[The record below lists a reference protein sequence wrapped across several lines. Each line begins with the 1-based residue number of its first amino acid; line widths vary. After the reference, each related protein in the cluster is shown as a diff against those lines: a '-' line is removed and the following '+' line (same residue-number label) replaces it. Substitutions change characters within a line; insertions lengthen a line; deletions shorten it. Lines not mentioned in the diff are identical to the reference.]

1 MDTLE
6 GMRTFA
12 AVVTE
17 GSFSKAAEHLDRSP
31 QLVSKYVAQLEA
43 RLGVRLLNR
52 STRKLSLTEAG
63 QAYFDRCQA
72 LVTDV
77 DELESAVGNLSAEL
91 RGVLKINAPMSFGMH
106 HLTPAIAEFQ
116 DRHPELQINLALD
129 DRVVDIV
136 SEGFDLAIR
145 ITNLAS
151 SSLVAR
157 RLAPVHLVVCAS
169 PAYLDRHG
177 RPATP
182 SDLADHECLG
192 YTYSS
197 DRDRWGFESSAGLEV
212 VQVDGRFRANNGD
225 VLRMAA
231 VAGHGIVLQP
241 TFIVGDDLRAGR
253 LERIMTGYTLAPFSV
268 YAVYAH
274 RQFLSNKVRT
284 FVDFLGNYFGPTP
297 YWDRDLEDPAAKPR
311 ETL

>member
-6 GMRTFA
+6 GMRTFS

-17 GSFSKAAEHLDRSP
+17 GSFSRAAQRLDRSP

-52 STRKLSLTEAG
+52 STRKLSVTEAG
-63 QAYFDRCQA
+63 QAYFDRCQGIVA
-72 LVTDV
+72 EV
-77 DELESAVGNLSAEL
+77 DDLEDAVGNMAAAV
-91 RGVLKINAPMSFGMH
+91 RGLLKISAPMTFGMH

-116 DRHPELQINLALD
+116 STHPELRIDLALD

-145 ITNLAS
+145 IANLEA

-157 RLAPVHLVVCAS
+157 RLAPINLVVCGS
-169 PAYLDRHG
+169 PAYFDKRG
-177 RPATP
+177 RPQTP
-182 SDLADHECLG
+182 KDLVDHECLG

-197 DRDRWGFESSAGLEV
+197 NRDRWRFASDAGEV
-212 VQVDGRFRANNGD
+212 EDIQVSGRFCANNGD
-225 VLRMAA
+225 ALRTAA
-231 VAGHGIVLQP
+231 IAGHGLVLQP

-253 LERIMTGYTLAPFSV
+253 LVRVMTDYTVTPLGV

-274 RQFLSNKVRT
+274 RQFLSNKVRA
-284 FVDFLGNYFGPTP
+284 FVEFLGSYFGAVP
-297 YWDRDLEDPAAKPR
+297 YWDRDLV
-311 ETL
+311 

>member
-12 AVVTE
+12 AVVDE
-17 GSFSKAAEHLDRSP
+17 GSFSRAAERLDRSP

-52 STRKLSLTEAG
+52 STRKLSITEAG
-63 QAYFDRCQA
+63 QAYLDRCRQIVA
-72 LVTDV
+72 EV
-77 DELESAVGNLSAEL
+77 DDLEDAVSNMSEAV
-91 RGVLKINAPMSFGMH
+91 RGVLRINAPMTFGMH
-106 HLTPAIAEFQ
+106 HLTPAIAVFQ
-116 DRHPELQINLALD
+116 NAHPDLQVDLALD

-145 ITNLAS
+145 IANLGE

-157 RLAPVHLVVCAS
+157 RLAPIRLSVCAS
-169 PAYLDRHG
+169 PAYLERRGHPTE
-177 RPATP
+177 PAE
-182 SDLADHECLG
+182 LVDHDCLG

-197 DRDRWGFESSAGLEV
+197 ARDNWRFESDDGVVEV
-212 VQVDGRFRANNGD
+212 QISGRFRANNGD
-225 VLRMAA
+225 ALRTAA
-231 VAGHGIVLQP
+231 LAGHGLILQP

-253 LERIMTGYTLAPFSV
+253 LIRVMADYEVAPFSV

-284 FVDFLGNYFGPTP
+284 FVDYLGSHFGAEP
-297 YWDRDLEDPAAKPR
+297 YWDRDLS
-311 ETL
+311 

>member
-6 GMRTFA
+6 GMRTFS

-17 GSFSKAAEHLDRSP
+17 GSFSRAAQRLDRSP

-52 STRKLSLTEAG
+52 STRKLSVTEAG
-63 QAYFDRCQA
+63 QAYFDRCQGIVA
-72 LVTDV
+72 EV
-77 DELESAVGNLSAEL
+77 DDLEDAVGNMAAAV
-91 RGVLKINAPMSFGMH
+91 RGLLKISAPMTFGMH

-116 DRHPELQINLALD
+116 STHPELRIDLALD

-145 ITNLAS
+145 IANLEA

-157 RLAPVHLVVCAS
+157 RLAPINLVVCGS
-169 PAYLDRHG
+169 PAYFDKRG
-177 RPATP
+177 RPQTP
-182 SDLADHECLG
+182 KDLVDHECLG

-197 DRDRWGFESSAGLEV
+197 DRDRWRFTSDAGAEEDI
-212 VQVDGRFRANNGD
+212 QVSGRFCANNGD
-225 VLRMAA
+225 ALRTAA
-231 VAGHGIVLQP
+231 IAGHGLVLQP

-253 LERIMTGYTLAPFSV
+253 LVRVMTDYTVTPLGV

-274 RQFLSNKVRT
+274 RQFLSNKVRA
-284 FVDFLGNYFGPTP
+284 FVEFLGSYFGAVP
-297 YWDRDLEDPAAKPR
+297 YWDGDLV
-311 ETL
+311 

>member
-6 GMRTFA
+6 GMRTFS

-17 GSFSKAAEHLDRSP
+17 GSFSRAAQRLDRSP

-52 STRKLSLTEAG
+52 STRKLSVTEAG
-63 QAYFDRCQA
+63 QAYFDRCQGIVA
-72 LVTDV
+72 EV
-77 DELESAVGNLSAEL
+77 DDLEDAVGNMAAAV
-91 RGVLKINAPMSFGMH
+91 RGLLKISAPMTFGMH

-116 DRHPELQINLALD
+116 STHPELRIDLALD

-145 ITNLAS
+145 IANLEA

-157 RLAPVHLVVCAS
+157 RLAPVNLVVCGS
-169 PAYLDRHG
+169 SAYFDKRG
-177 RPATP
+177 RPQTP
-182 SDLADHECLG
+182 KDLVDHECLG

-197 DRDRWGFESSAGLEV
+197 NRDRWRFASDAGEV
-212 VQVDGRFRANNGD
+212 EDIQVSGRFCANNGD
-225 VLRMAA
+225 ALRTAA
-231 VAGHGIVLQP
+231 IAGHGLVLQP

-253 LERIMTGYTLAPFSV
+253 LVRVMTDYTVTPLSV

-274 RQFLSNKVRT
+274 RQFLSNKVRA
-284 FVDFLGNYFGPTP
+284 FVEFLGSYFGAVP
-297 YWDRDLEDPAAKPR
+297 YWDRGLV
-311 ETL
+311 

>member
-6 GMRTFA
+6 GMRTFS

-17 GSFSKAAEHLDRSP
+17 GSFSRAAQRLDRSP

-52 STRKLSLTEAG
+52 STRKLSVTEAG
-63 QAYFDRCQA
+63 QAYFDRCQGIVA
-72 LVTDV
+72 EV
-77 DELESAVGNLSAEL
+77 DDLEDAVGNMAAAV
-91 RGVLKINAPMSFGMH
+91 RGLLKISAPMTFGMH

-116 DRHPELQINLALD
+116 AAHPELRIDLALD

-145 ITNLAS
+145 IADLEA

-157 RLAPVHLVVCAS
+157 RLAPVNLVVCGS
-169 PAYLDRHG
+169 PAYFDRRG
-177 RPATP
+177 RPQTP
-182 SDLADHECLG
+182 KDLVDHECLG

-197 DRDRWGFESSAGLEV
+197 NRDRWRFASDAGEV
-212 VQVDGRFRANNGD
+212 EDIQVSGRFCANNGD
-225 VLRMAA
+225 ALRTAA
-231 VAGHGIVLQP
+231 IAGHGLVLQP

-253 LERIMTGYTLAPFSV
+253 LVQVMTDYTVTPLSV
-268 YAVYAH
+268 YVVYAH
-274 RQFLSNKVRT
+274 RQFLSNKVRA
-284 FVDFLGNYFGPTP
+284 FVEFLGSYFGAVP
-297 YWDRDLEDPAAKPR
+297 YWDRDLV
-311 ETL
+311 